1 MSRLKWLVAGVPFC
15 DERVR
20 VSDHGRRMIAVQ
32 AHNAP
37 SPPPPTKPEDLP
49 PGEEPAPPIETPLT
63 PEPGNPPLDPNPE
76 RDDPDHLDPGHA
88 P

>member
-1 MSRLKWLVAGVPFC
+1 VSRL
-15 DERVR
+15 
-20 VSDHGRRMIAVQ
+20 RRTGTEYPTIKKGIIPVQ

-37 SPPPPTKPEDLP
+37 SPPPPTRPEDL

-76 RDDPDHLDPGHA
+76 HDNPNNLDPDHA